1 MKQYGLAHH
10 ATDRITFDTL
20 DIGQDISEFLRDD
33 RFSQG
38 FTKIFSFYVM
48 NWVTDL
54 EWVFLFYFFK
64 DNPILSSAQWTI
76 IDRTKELSGTVRGEI
91 DW

>member
-1 MKQYGLAHH
+1 MNVVLPRLPADFKMLVGVDISPKMKQYGLAHH

-54 EWVFLFYFFK
+54 E
-64 DNPILSSAQWTI
+64 
-76 IDRTKELSGTVRGEI
+76 
-91 DW
+91 